1 MFIGYCIVKSFGV
14 DKLKLKVEVLK
25 TIRVLRFYKKNM
37 NTWVEDIKYKLG
49 EFKFGD
55 NFKI

>member
-14 DKLKLKVEVLK
+14 DKLKLKVEVEK
-25 TIRVLRFYKKNM
+25 TSRVLRFYEKNM
-37 NTWVEDIKYKLG
+37 NIRVEDIKYKLG
-49 EFKFGD
+49 EFKFVD